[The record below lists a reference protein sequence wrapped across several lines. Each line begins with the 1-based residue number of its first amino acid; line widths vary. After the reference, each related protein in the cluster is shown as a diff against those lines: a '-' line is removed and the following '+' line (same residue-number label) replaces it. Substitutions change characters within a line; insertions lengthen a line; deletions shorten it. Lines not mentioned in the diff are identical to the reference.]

1 MVVQAYDSS
10 CFSKIGIALTDT
22 VQGINAQFYFEN
34 KDYTAT
40 WFSVGWSSITDASG
54 KLLQTLSYD
63 PWGRRRN
70 PNNWNEYNVSSTL
83 FDRGFTGHEHLDAFG
98 LINMNGRVYD
108 PYLARFLSPD
118 PFIAEPHNAQNYNR
132 YSYALNNPL
141 RYTDPSGYYHH
152 YWDNNDRVRLHIE
165 GSSGAYGINDWS
177 RHMRTGG
184 LGPGSGN
191 HWSDQFRSEWGNFM
205 LGNQSSYDRMYGRG
219 AYTFMAGYY
228 TGDNNLYTWNS
239 VAWNSHAGNE
249 VDREIVNNG
258 VNVYYSGAWVRANP
272 FTGPTLGSS
281 IPFSGR
287 VEGGNSFLNSLNDFN
302 TCFGA
307 GLFGADRTLSAT
319 RIGRNIGFGLAYT
332 PFARVTNFVKPLG
345 YGTSFVGF
353 GIGIARFTMSDYSW
367 GDYGQLGVSFLSSGL
382 SLGTVTAPFGI
393 ALGAVDMFG
402 GFNSFYNYLD
412 EQEQFYNST
421 GGIMLQLNHFPVF
434 IPITKP

>member
-1 MVVQAYDSS
+1 MT
-10 CFSKIGIALTDT
+10 GTDNFCIIDWDESLVFT
-22 VQGINAQFYFEN
+22 RDG
-34 KDYTAT
+34 
-40 WFSVGWSSITDASG
+40 GWHGLQIRASG
-54 KLLQTLSYD
+54 VL
-63 PWGRRRN
+63 
-70 PNNWNEYNVSSTL
+70 EI
-83 FDRGFTGHEHLDAFG
+83 F
-98 LINMNGRVYD
+98 
-108 PYLARFLSPD
+108 PD

-141 RYTDPSGYYHH
+141 RYTDPSGYYHDPIEEA
-152 YWDNNDRVRLHIE
+152 DNKLFLD
-165 GSSGAYGINDWS
+165 SSGGGSGGGSWNYWGFNG
-177 RHMRTGG
+177 TGG
-184 LGPGSGN
+184 RGPGSGN

-219 AYTFMAGYY
+219 AYTFMAGFY

-239 VAWNSHAGNE
+239 HAGNE
-249 VDREIVNNG
+249 VHREIVNNG

-272 FTGPTLGSS
+272 FTGAAFGSS